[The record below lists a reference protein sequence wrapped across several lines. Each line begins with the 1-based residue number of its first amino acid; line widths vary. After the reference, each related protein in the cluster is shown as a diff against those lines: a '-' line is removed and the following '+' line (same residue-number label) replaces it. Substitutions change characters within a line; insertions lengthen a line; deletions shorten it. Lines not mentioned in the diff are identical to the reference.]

1 MSCPSII
8 FIDDDDTLRGVL
20 TRELESRE
28 FKVQAF
34 RSAEGV
40 LESVRLESPDAVLLD
55 LRLPGVDGL
64 ELLQQIRAADPDVQV
79 VVLTGHG
86 SLEHAVEAM
95 RRGAFDFLTKPVS
108 LDVLEQT
115 LRGASEKRSLLADNQ
130 RLRRALGAGSGTQKL
145 LGESARMRELR
156 HTIERVARSES
167 HVLIEGENGTGKEL
181 VARNIHEL
189 SPRSESPFVV
199 VNCGAIPSTLVESEL
214 FGHEKGAFTGA
225 DRKRIGLFEA
235 AHGGSLFLDEI
246 GELPLAVQPAL
257 LRAVQ
262 FGEIRPVGSDRTRKV
277 SVRVIAATNRKL
289 GELVDQGKFRED
301 LYYRVA
307 TLVIDVPPLRARRE
321 DIRPLLDSFLARASL
336 KCGRK
341 VTVDAAAIRRLEEYD
356 WPGNVRELESAAER
370 LAVMADRDVI
380 SSDLVERHV
389 LRRDRAQG
397 ELPTLNIEELE
408 KLAVL
413 AALKQHGGDKRAAA
427 ATLGVALKTLYN
439 KLERYGMKA
448 THADPAEPVE

>member
-1 MSCPSII
+1 LSCPSIV
-8 FIDDDDTLRGVL
+8 FIDDDDTLRRVL

-40 LESVRLESPDAVLLD
+40 LEALRAESLDAVLLD

-64 ELLQQIRAADPDVQV
+64 ELLQQIRSADPDAQV

-115 LRGASEKRSLLADNQ
+115 LRGAAEKRSLLADNQ
-130 RLRRALGAGSGTQKL
+130 RLRRALGASSGTQKL
-145 LGESARMRELR
+145 LGESERMRELR
-156 HTIERVARSES
+156 HAIERVARSES

-246 GELPLAVQPAL
+246 GELPIAVQPAL

-307 TLVIDVPPLRARRE
+307 TLVIDVPPLRTRRE

-341 VTVDAAAIRRLEEYD
+341 VTVDTAALRRLEEYD

-413 AALKQHGGDKRAAA
+413 AALKQHAGDKRAAA

-448 THADPAEPVE
+448 AHPDPAEPV